1 MTRYHYFNSL
11 YPNQAKEIQE
21 GYQAM
26 SSTMWNAFTR
36 VTGLYKFFSFTPGEG
51 PAWGR
56 VDKDVPNY
64 PYSK

>member
-1 MTRYHYFNSL
+1 M
-11 YPNQAKEIQE
+11 YPEVAKDISQGNQEI
-21 GYQAM
+21 
-26 SSTMWNAFTR
+26 SSTIWNAFTK

-56 VDKDVPNY
+56 VDKTIPNY